1 MIMGQFSRIA
11 FLLLVIISLQSARS
25 VPLVARS
32 FLQPNQN
39 QNNQFFSNGVAV
51 DQNGNLIQPQDQNG
65 FGPNGFGQNGFG
77 PNGFGSNGFGPN
89 GFGPNGFGP
98 NGFGPN
104 GFGQNGFGNPQFGNN
119 QFPGNPNSLQPGADP
134 DVWEDMGLEGEGQR
148 GNGGDPCHD
157 TAMAEP
163 ENDYGTTGVCGVV
176 RDPRSN

>member
-1 MIMGQFSRIA
+1 MIMGLFSRIA
-11 FLLLVIISLQSARS
+11 FLVFVISLQSARS

-65 FGPNGFGQNGFG
+65 FGQNRFGQNRFGRNGFGPNGFDPNGFGQNGFG
-77 PNGFGSNGFGPN
+77 QNGFGQ
-89 GFGPNGFGP
+89 
-98 NGFGPN
+98 N

-176 RDPRSN
+176 SDPRSN

>member
-1 MIMGQFSRIA
+1 MAQVPAADESGALKSEPRQPGRLFKGPLRAANQLIPHSTS
-11 FLLLVIISLQSARS
+11 LIINRASHLT
-25 VPLVARS
+25 
-32 FLQPNQN
+32 
-39 QNNQFFSNGVAV
+39 V

-65 FGPNGFGQNGFG
+65 FGQNGFGQNGFG
-77 PNGFGSNGFGPN
+77 QNGFGQNGFGQN
-89 GFGPNGFGP
+89 GFGQ
-98 NGFGPN
+98 N

-176 RDPRSN
+176 SDPRSN